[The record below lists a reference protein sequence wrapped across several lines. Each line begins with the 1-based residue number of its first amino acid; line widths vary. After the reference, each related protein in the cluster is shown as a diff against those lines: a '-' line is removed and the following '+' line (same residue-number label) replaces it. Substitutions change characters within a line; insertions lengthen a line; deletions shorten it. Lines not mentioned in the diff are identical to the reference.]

1 MKLLIWTGMISKKVQ
16 GSILLRQPALRSQMH
31 LRAKD
36 GGYGG
41 QAFTVQSSEVQDKVG
56 FLMLKFHIH
65 TFGCQMNERDSE
77 RIAAWLSRAGHVPAA
92 DEARADLI
100 IINTCSIRKKAED
113 KVYSL
118 LGRLEKDKRSR
129 RPELILAVA
138 GCVAEQEGETLLRRF
153 PGLDLVFGT
162 HQIAR
167 VPELVLRAEAGERTC
182 LVGALSDEER
192 LRGYSQL
199 HRAPGV
205 STFVTIM
212 EGCDNWCSYCVVPAL
227 RGREL
232 CRPPEEIANE
242 IKSLV
247 ETGYREFTLI
257 GQNVNS
263 YRCGNGFSFPG
274 LLRLAAGI
282 SGVGRLRFATSHP
295 KDLSPDLIRAFAE
308 IPNLARHIHLPAQ
321 SGSNRVLAAMNRRY
335 TREDYLEKVERLR
348 TACPGIAI
356 TTDIIIGFPG
366 EEESDF
372 RQTLDLLE
380 EVRFDGSFSFVY
392 SPRPGTR
399 AADLAGPVEGGEGR
413 RRLKIFQDRQ
423 DEITLELNQ
432 ALVGRVHEVL
442 IEGINPRPQ
451 TRQATSLTGRDSGNK
466 IVHFPGSPD
475 LIRKITPVRITE
487 AAIHSLRGTI
497 ENNLVSS

>member
-1 MKLLIWTGMISKKVQ
+1 M
-16 GSILLRQPALRSQMH
+16 R
-31 LRAKD
+31 
-36 GGYGG
+36 
-41 QAFTVQSSEVQDKVG
+41 
-56 FLMLKFHIH
+56 KFHIH

-129 RPELILAVA
+129 PDMILAVA
-138 GCVAEQEGETLLRRF
+138 GCVAEQEGENLLRRF
-153 PGLDLVFGT
+153 PGLNLVFGT
-162 HQIAR
+162 HQVGRVAALVEKAR
-167 VPELVLRAEAGERTC
+167 AGERVS
-182 LVGALSDEER
+182 LVGSLPDADR
-192 LRGYSQL
+192 LEGYRPF

-451 TRQATSLTGRDSGNK
+451 TRQAASLTGRDSGNK